1 MDQTQEIQ
9 SREQNWKEGE
19 LRGFHL
25 SARYRILTRGS
36 QWGNMTNQSEQSS
49 KNETQTT
56 RLKTQQSPSPRNLE
70 QHGSM
75 GGHQRRMKAKTKSS
89 GEVCKSNVILVS
101 GAYHTRSCPSWH
113 SHLTSWLWVL
123 FFVLSCPH
131 RSHKWKYLQRARK
144 AKTGEIWQGQH
155 QQNWLQWCEGGGI
168 PVKLKGAPRGD
179 VRVRVRKKYSV
190 EVLCSCAAL
199 AYPEQSELQ
208 RQCSL
213 GA

>member
-123 FFVLSCPH
+123 FFVLSCHTGPINGNIYKELEKQ
-131 RSHKWKYLQRARK
+131 RLGKYDRANTSR
-144 AKTGEIWQGQH
+144 TDSSG
-155 QQNWLQWCEGGGI
+155 
-168 PVKLKGAPRGD
+168 VKEEA
-179 VRVRVRKKYSV
+179 
-190 EVLCSCAAL
+190 
-199 AYPEQSELQ
+199 
-208 RQCSL
+208 SL
-213 GA
+213 WS